1 MIFAEIASDISY
13 YDIYP
18 KLLQLVQQA
27 FSNVESGVQ
36 GDAWIWIYEGE
47 EKVALDTFTS
57 MRFQIKS
64 DSINC
69 LLVQKVIS
77 KIDEHYELYIY
88 DEPEL
93 EGDEDTF

>member
-1 MIFAEIASDISY
+1 MIFAEIKTDESY

-18 KLLQLVQQA
+18 KLLKLVQQT

-64 DSINC
+64 DNING

-77 KIDEHYELYIY
+77 KLNEHYELYIY

-93 EGDEDTF
+93 EGYEDTF

>member
-1 MIFAEIASDISY
+1 MIFAEIASDVSY

-64 DSINC
+64 DNING

-77 KIDEHYELYIY
+77 KLDVHYELYIY
-88 DEPEL
+88 DDPEL
-93 EGDEDTF
+93 EGHEDTF

>member
-1 MIFAEIASDISY
+1 MIFAEIASDVSY

-18 KLLQLVQQA
+18 KLLQLVQQT

-64 DSINC
+64 DSLNG
-69 LLVQKVIS
+69 LLVHKVIS
-77 KIDEHYELYIY
+77 KLREHYELYIY

-93 EGDEDTF
+93 EGHEDTF

>member
-1 MIFAEIASDISY
+1 MIFAEIASDVSY

-64 DSINC
+64 DNING

-77 KIDEHYELYIY
+77 KLDEHYELYIY
-88 DEPEL
+88 DDPEL
-93 EGDEDTF
+93 EGHEDTF